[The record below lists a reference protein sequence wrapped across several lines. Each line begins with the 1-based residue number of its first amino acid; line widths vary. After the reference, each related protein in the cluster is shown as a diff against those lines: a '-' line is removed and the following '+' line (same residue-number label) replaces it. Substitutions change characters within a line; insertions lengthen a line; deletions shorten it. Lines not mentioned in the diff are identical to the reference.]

1 MSTIEKLK
9 QINAAREELEIVLG
23 DFIGGIAGYA
33 VAFIPSYWSAHHMIS
48 VLRVP
53 TSVGVIFGVLFA
65 LLEFSILSRFIQLY
79 QYRVSGKAQKGSVSP
94 WIPGS
99 MFGFYLL
106 VILLINGVLAF
117 FDSIGANYN
126 DDLSVAMV
134 ELVRQWGN
142 NEYLASVFV
151 PAVVQTAVIFLSSL
165 FSIPAAVT
173 VTSGL
178 QQRKFIEDH
187 KSKLAERKEPTQ
199 PKQPTQKPERA
210 FKLTQKHKK
219 FLKAIEADKNILNN
233 KTALETVL
241 GVSRPTINKYEG
253 ELLER
258 GYYKKTPN
266 GLVFDVKYEV

>member
-1 MSTIEKLK
+1 MSTIDRLK

-53 TSVGVIFGVLFA
+53 TGVGAVFGVLFA

-126 DDLSVAMV
+126 DDLSIAMV

-178 QQRKFIEDH
+178 QQRKFVEDH
-187 KSKLAERKEPTQ
+187 KSKLAERKEPMQ
-199 PKQPTQKPERA
+199 PKQKPERV
-210 FKLTQKHKK
+210 FKLTPKHKK
-219 FLKAIEADKNILNN
+219 FLKAIESDKNILNN
-233 KTALETVL
+233 KPALETTL
-241 GVSRPTINKYEG
+241 GLSRPTINKYEN
-253 ELLER
+253 ELFER

>member
-9 QINAAREELEIVLG
+9 QINAAREELEVVLG

-53 TSVGVIFGVLFA
+53 TGVGVIFGILFA

-126 DDLSVAMV
+126 DDLSIAMV

-178 QQRKFIEDH
+178 QQRKFVEDH
-187 KSKLAERKEPTQ
+187 KSKLAERKETPVKE
-199 PKQPTQKPERA
+199 PKQKPERT
-210 FKLTQKHKK
+210 FKLTAKHKK
-219 FLKAIEADKNILNN
+219 FLKAIENDKNILNN
-233 KTALETVL
+233 KLALETIL
-241 GVSRPTINKYEG
+241 GVSRPTINKYEN
-253 ELLER
+253 ELFER

-266 GLVFDVKYEV
+266 GLVFDVKYDV